1 MGSTFCA
8 PLLGAAIYTASSGSF
23 RTVYWCQAALALA
36 PLALVLVFVPRSLG
50 RMEPTAQ
57 STKVSTQTLYVYRE
71 HGGLA
76 LLVTIWGVCPMFVI
90 YAYSVFVFPLTLVDA
105 GVDPALINVID
116 AFLPFVS
123 AFVII
128 STAVM
133 VDRWRFGVRICAAGY
148 GGLMGETL
156 FMLGRS
162 ALKTDSSC
170 CCGL

>member
-1 MGSTFCA
+1 MRLAKPSTLAPSPNTIRGHRFGSTFCA

-57 STKVSTQTLYVYRE
+57 STKVSTQTMYVCRE

-90 YAYSVFVFPLTLVDA
+90 YAYSVFVFPLTLV
-105 GVDPALINVID
+105 GKEPL
-116 AFLPFVS
+116 
-123 AFVII
+123 
-128 STAVM
+128 T
-133 VDRWRFGVRICAAGY
+133 
-148 GGLMGETL
+148 
-156 FMLGRS
+156 
-162 ALKTDSSC
+162 
-170 CCGL
+170 

>member
-1 MGSTFCA
+1 MKT
-8 PLLGAAIYTASSGSF
+8 
-23 RTVYWCQAALALA
+23 
-36 PLALVLVFVPRSLG
+36 
-50 RMEPTAQ
+50 
-57 STKVSTQTLYVYRE
+57 
-71 HGGLA
+71 
-76 LLVTIWGVCPMFVI
+76 
-90 YAYSVFVFPLTLVDA
+90 DA

-156 FMLGRS
+156 VFMLG
-162 ALKTDSSC
+162 
-170 CCGL
+170 

>member
-1 MGSTFCA
+1 MRA
-8 PLLGAAIYTASSGSF
+8 DRLG
-23 RTVYWCQAALALA
+23 LK
-36 PLALVLVFVPRSLG
+36 LG
-50 RMEPTAQ
+50 VKT
-57 STKVSTQTLYVYRE
+57 
-71 HGGLA
+71 
-76 LLVTIWGVCPMFVI
+76 
-90 YAYSVFVFPLTLVDA
+90 DA

-156 FMLGRS
+156 FLMLGRS
-162 ALKTDSSC
+162 ALKTDSPWC
-170 CCGL
+170 CLWPLGLATVLFANASEMWQFFGLCFSPPT

>member
-1 MGSTFCA
+1 MKT
-8 PLLGAAIYTASSGSF
+8 
-23 RTVYWCQAALALA
+23 
-36 PLALVLVFVPRSLG
+36 
-50 RMEPTAQ
+50 
-57 STKVSTQTLYVYRE
+57 
-71 HGGLA
+71 
-76 LLVTIWGVCPMFVI
+76 
-90 YAYSVFVFPLTLVDA
+90 DA

-156 FMLGRS
+156 RLS
-162 ALKTDSSC
+162 SCSVEVHSVHSIKTDSPC
-170 CCGL
+170 CLAFVRPGHGALRQRVRDVAVLRSVLLSAYMIASLWPS